1 MTKRILTTTG
11 FLGLIAILLIVLE
24 RIIFFSPVINYFNF
38 NTAISLHFFHT
49 AVLLTFTFKNK
60 YVNESKI
67 KIVYY
72 AFFVGI
78 ILACGPLY
86 LIHFIDP
93 AGSAKGILTIISFIG
108 SGSLIGGWIAITYI
122 GFSYHTKN
130 KNR

>member
-1 MTKRILTTTG
+1 MTKSILTTTG

-49 AVLLTFTFKNK
+49 VVLMSFAFKNK
-60 YVNESKI
+60 YVKESKI

-72 AFFVGI
+72 TFFSGI

-108 SGSLIGGWIAITYI
+108 SGALIGGWIAVTYI